1 MVIFAKSLRM
11 RVLLFILFFIAGFF
25 SISHAQTEVPY
36 TLEDRDRIIR
46 VEAKMETLE
55 ARMEALETKMDVKF
69 EMVNSRI
76 DYLFWIIGFLASLM
90 IFMLGYMIWDR
101 RTALKP
107 AIDKA
112 NDADEKSKSLIL
124 VLKDYAKK
132 NAEFAEILRTHGIL

>member
-1 MVIFAKSLRM
+1 M
-11 RVLLFILFFIAGFF
+11 RVIYSILFFLGFL
-25 SISHAQTEVPY
+25 SLSQAQTEVPY
-36 TLEDRDRIIR
+36 TLEDRDRVIR

-132 NAEFAEILRTHGIL
+132 NAEFAEILRSHGIL

>member
-1 MVIFAKSLRM
+1 M
-11 RVLLFILFFIAGFF
+11 RAVYSILFLIGFL
-25 SISHAQTEVPY
+25 SLSQAQTEVPY
-36 TLEDRDRIIR
+36 TLEDRDRVIR

-55 ARMEALETKMDVKF
+55 ARMEALETKMEALETKMDVKF

-107 AIDKA
+107 AIDKT
-112 NDADEKSKSLIL
+112 NDANEKSKSLIL

-132 NAEFAEILRTHGIL
+132 NPEFAEIMRSHGIL